1 MEIIFKK
8 KKEALKNQVAL
19 KSLDLDEKPEDFHPE
34 IHAGL
39 LEDKFITISPDC
51 VRCNLCTEEC
61 PVDAIQEATPNQP
74 ARILDNCVKCEIC
87 AQSCPVGAVHVMESV
102 SQVDDDVEFRIKDI
116 KTPHRKLRMKEI
128 MVDPA
133 KCKSHGLCTQF
144 CPTGAITVKE
154 GEVAVI
160 DKEACVGCGACAS
173 VCPEQAIT
181 LERDLGPVLKTREL
195 LIDQD
200 KCVQCQVCEEN
211 CPVDAIKAGDDLVTL
226 DEDKCILCEV
236 CSTKCPVGALKL
248 KARLPDES

>member
-19 KSLDLDEKPEDFHPE
+19 KSLDLDEKQEDFHPE
-34 IHAGL
+34 IMAGS
-39 LEDKFITISPDC
+39 LEDKFITISPEC
-51 VRCNLCTEEC
+51 VRCNLCAVEC
-61 PVDAIQEATPNQP
+61 PVDAIQEATTNRP

-87 AQSCPVGAVHVMESV
+87 AQTCPVGAVHVMEST
-102 SQVDDDVEFRIKDI
+102 SQVDEDVEFRIQDL

-133 KCKSHGLCTQF
+133 KCKSHAICAQF
-144 CPTGAITVKE
+144 CPTGAITVE
-154 GEVAVI
+154 DGEVAII
-160 DKEACVGCGACAS
+160 DKKACVGCGACVS
-173 VCPEQAIT
+173 VCPEKAIN
-181 LERDLGPVLKTREL
+181 LERELGPVIKTREL

-200 KCVQCQVCEEN
+200 TCVQCQVCEEN
-211 CPVDAIKAGDDLVTL
+211 CPVDAIKAGADLVTL

-248 KARLPDES
+248 REVAR